1 MMTNQEL
8 QLASVREVTGTAYG
22 WPGDWH
28 ALFDLAG
35 IPQGDFNGRLLAWIN
50 DYLGTSYAGLPQ
62 AMQAFAVDQ
71 GYINWSSM
79 GTFDASGA
87 SGSVVY
93 DFSAASLPA
102 GATLERASTGT
113 RFNASGVM
121 VTEAIDAARFDYIY
135 DGALWSLG
143 GLLVEP
149 QRTNLLTSSAVATAA
164 AAMSLSANAVTDPA
178 GGSTAD
184 RGLETTANGAHSLN
198 NSTVSMTGPA
208 RVCMTAYIQPI
219 GRSAFSLNTQLT
231 GGTRT
236 ALYDYSGDAFSSV
249 SSGLTC
255 FSELAATWRRIGCAN
270 DAGTGSRTLSMPIL
284 VNNPLGTLSF
294 VGDVTKG
301 YAYAFAQAEVGEF
314 PTSYIPTSGSSATRS
329 ADVLTLD
336 LDDGDWNLEVVTP
349 NGTFTTPSPVTS
361 SGGYVFDWAD
371 LTGAATE
378 RHVLSITATGA

>member
-1 MMTNQEL
+1 MIR
-8 QLASVREVTGTAYG
+8 ASTRSVIRN
-22 WPGDWH
+22 PIQSPLGDSEEDPIID
-28 ALFDLAG
+28 FD
-35 IPQGDFNGRLLAWIN
+35 F
-50 DYLGTSYAGLPQ
+50 
-62 AMQAFAVDQ
+62 
-71 GYINWSSM
+71 
-79 GTFDASGA
+79 SGA
-87 SGSVVY
+87 S
-93 DFSAASLPA
+93 LPT

-121 VTEAIDAARFDYIY
+121 VTEAIDAARFDYLY
-135 DGALWSLG
+135 DGSAWVLG

-184 RGLETTANGAHSLN
+184 RGLETTANGAHALN

-231 GGTRT
+231 GGART

-284 VNNPLGTLSF
+284 TNNPLGTLSF

-336 LDDGDWNLEVVTP
+336 LADGDWDLEVETPAGTYSGSVTVAD
-349 NGTFTTPSPVTS
+349 GA
-361 SGGYVFDWAD
+361 GYEFDWTD
-371 LTGAATE
+371 LTGASGQ
-378 RHVLSITATGA
+378 RHVLSITATPA